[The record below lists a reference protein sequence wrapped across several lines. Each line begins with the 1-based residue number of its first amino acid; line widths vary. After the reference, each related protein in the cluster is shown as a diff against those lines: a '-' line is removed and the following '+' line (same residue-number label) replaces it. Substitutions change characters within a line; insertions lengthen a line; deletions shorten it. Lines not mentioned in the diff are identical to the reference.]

1 MEQEKWI
8 QQINW
13 INQLKLRVGYGVTGN
28 SAVNPYQTAGSVT
41 STYASIPLEWAMFR
55 RILLVQRLI
64 LCLTI
69 L

>member
-28 SAVNPYQTAGSVT
+28 SAVNPYQKAGSVT
-41 STYASIPLEWAMFR
+41 STYASIPFGAVSYTNLSPSGITSAS
-55 RILLVQRLI
+55 
-64 LCLTI
+64 C
-69 L
+69 